1 VRAPPAPTHVVT
13 CFLRRGGHVLV
24 LKRSQR
30 VGTHRGLWAGV
41 SGYVEM
47 GEQPRETAF
56 KELQEEVSARIGQLR
71 LVREARPITF
81 EDPPS
86 GKVWTVHPFLFDD
99 LGVDV
104 HTDWEHSEHRW
115 VTPEELDTLETVPRL
130 KEVLAAALGER
141 VKVRGT
147 VEKGRG
153 AP

>member
-1 VRAPPAPTHVVT
+1 M
-13 CFLRRGGHVLV
+13 LV

-41 SGYVEM
+41 SGYIEM
-47 GEQPRETAF
+47 GEQPRETAM

-71 LVREARPITF
+71 LVREAPPVTF
-81 EDPPS
+81 EDPPA

-104 HTDWEHSEHRW
+104 HTDWEHTEHRW
-115 VTPEELDTLETVPRL
+115 VTPEELGSLETVPRL
-130 KEVLAAALGER
+130 RDVLAAALGER
-141 VKVRGT
+141 AEERGT
-147 VEKGRG
+147 DGKGRR

>member
-1 VRAPPAPTHVVT
+1 VVT
-13 CFLRRGGHVLV
+13 CFLRRGGRVLV

-41 SGYVEM
+41 SGYIER

-56 KELQEEVSARIGQLR
+56 KELQEEVCARIGQLR
-71 LVREARPITF
+71 LVREAPPLTF

-104 HTDWEHSEHRW
+104 HTDWEHTEHRW
-115 VTPEELDTLETVPRL
+115 VRPEELGPLETVPCL
-130 KEVLAAALGER
+130 KEALAAALGEGTT
-141 VKVRGT
+141 VRGT
-147 VEKGRG
+147 NGKTKG